1 MTLKLQV
8 QSATMREHE
17 IDRAL
22 ISVGRGPLH
31 DLVLNVEGI
40 PKTLGTFVRQDTHYE
55 WVSDPGP
62 TVVQLFRDGRL
73 QYKSQNAKTRWT
85 LQNGDEIKVLGAEVT
100 IRVLACD
107 PTAGEPK
114 VHRLNLARDEHP
126 AIHAEVA
133 QTLAEH
139 PQPGTLLRIIAGLAV
154 ERTKARPLRVF
165 ITSFDG
171 DDLPHRE
178 TWAICPTQF
187 EGVMAVGIVEQA
199 VDPATRLARHA
210 GPILEALRSSSDAL
224 LVDHDNLRS
233 VFVPMGSPAR
243 AYATFDFGPD
253 VHDSALLHQVA
264 LAAHEVA
271 PLAKLC
277 FDLLD
282 TRKTLAGSIEEN
294 RYYRERERRHYSF
307 KELVAESPAMRH
319 VFELLNAQ
327 VDSVTPVLIVGEA
340 GTGKELL
347 ARALHHFGNT
357 TDEPT
362 RRGMLFSLNCSP
374 SDDTDID
381 VELFGC
387 VASEFQG
394 RLAPR
399 KGIFEL
405 AADGT
410 VFLEEI
416 ELLSPMI
423 QGKLVR
429 MLKESEVRR
438 AGDTIGRPVR
448 ARLVASTHRDL
459 EELVDTNKLR
469 RDLYLILKETIFRVP
484 SLRERHD
491 DILPLARTFLKNYS
505 KRYGKTIH
513 RFDDEVQQQLLAHTW
528 PGNVRELQMRVEA
541 AVLKCE
547 SEAVAIKDFGFE

>member
-31 DLVLNVEGI
+31 DLVINVEGV

-55 WVSDPGP
+55 WVSEPGP
-62 TVVQLFRDGRL
+62 TVVQLFREGRL
-73 QYKSQNAKTRWT
+73 HYKSQNAKTRWT
-85 LQNGDEIKVLGAEVT
+85 LQKGDEIRVHGVEVT
-100 IRVLACD
+100 MRVLACD
-107 PTAGEPK
+107 PVTGEPQVQK
-114 VHRLNLARDEHP
+114 LNLACDDHP

-139 PQPGTLLRIIAGLAV
+139 PHPGTLLRIIAGLAV
-154 ERTKARPLRVF
+154 ERTQARPLRVF
-165 ITSFDG
+165 ITSLDG
-171 DDLPHRE
+171 TELLHRE
-178 TWAICPTQF
+178 TWAMCPSQF
-187 EGVMAVGIVEQA
+187 EGVMAVGIVQEA
-199 VDPATRLARHA
+199 VDPVTRLSGHA
-210 GPILEALRSSSDAL
+210 GPILEALGGSTDAL
-224 LVDHDNLRS
+224 LVDHDNLRT
-233 VFVPMGSPAR
+233 VFVPLGKPVR
-243 AYATFDFGPD
+243 AYATFDFPPD

-264 LAAHEVA
+264 RAAHEVA

-277 FDLLD
+277 FDLMD
-282 TRKTLAGSIEEN
+282 TRKTLAGTVEEN

-319 VFELLNAQ
+319 VFERLNTQ

-347 ARALHHFGNT
+347 ARALHHFGST
-357 TDEPT
+357 SDASS
-362 RRGMLFSLNCSP
+362 RQGMLFSLNCSP

-387 VASEFQG
+387 IASEFQG

-438 AGDTIGRPVR
+438 AGDTVGRPIG

-459 EELVDTNKLR
+459 EELVDSNKLR

-484 SLRERHD
+484 SLRERHE

-505 KRYGKTIH
+505 KRYSKTIH
-513 RFDDEVQQQLLAHTW
+513 RFDDEVQRQFLAHSW
-528 PGNVRELQMRVEA
+528 PGNVRELQMIVEA

-547 SEAVAIKDFGFE
+547 SDTIGLDDFGF